1 MARKIGKENEIPFED
16 DLYLDVVIT
25 PTGEIFLLDEDELID
40 RYNRLEVNKKDYDMA
55 YDEANNL
62 IKKLKNNKDKLE
74 IFTNKYLEMMIKE

>member
-16 DLYLDVVIT
+16 DLYLDVVVT